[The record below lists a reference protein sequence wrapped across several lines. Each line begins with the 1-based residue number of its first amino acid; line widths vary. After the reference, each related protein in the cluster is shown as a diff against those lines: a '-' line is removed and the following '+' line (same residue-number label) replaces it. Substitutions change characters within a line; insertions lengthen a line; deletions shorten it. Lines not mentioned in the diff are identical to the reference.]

1 MRYML
6 DTNICI
12 YIARRK
18 PVSILRRL
26 ERLRAGDIGMSVI
39 TFFELTYGAWKSSS
53 VQANLANIE
62 RLRTLIPVL
71 PLDAGAAE
79 HYGRVR
85 AKLEGPGSPIGAYD
99 LLIAAHALSQRL
111 ILVTSNVREFARVGG
126 LRVENWVEE

>member
-71 PLDAGAAE
+71 PLDAGAAD

-85 AKLEGPGSPIGAYD
+85 AKLEGQGSPIGAYD